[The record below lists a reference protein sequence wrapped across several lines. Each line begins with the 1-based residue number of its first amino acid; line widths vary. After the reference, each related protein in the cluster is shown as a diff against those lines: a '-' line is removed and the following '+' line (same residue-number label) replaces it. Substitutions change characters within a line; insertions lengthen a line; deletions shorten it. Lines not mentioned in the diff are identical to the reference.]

1 MPTRNYRRSCR
12 SQQQVFSSI
21 RSYGQT
27 LVRRTIG
34 TDRVPGG
41 VGLDGGWGGELKPF
55 IRPPYG
61 ISTVIHAVPS
71 RYNLAHANTP
81 T

>member
-1 MPTRNYRRSCR
+1 MPALNYRRSCR
-12 SQQQVFSSI
+12 SQQQFFSST

-41 VGLDGGWGGELKPF
+41 VGLEGGRGGELKPF
-55 IRPPYG
+55 TCPPYG
-61 ISTVIHAVPS
+61 ISTVIHAALS
-71 RYNLAHANTP
+71 R
-81 T
+81 